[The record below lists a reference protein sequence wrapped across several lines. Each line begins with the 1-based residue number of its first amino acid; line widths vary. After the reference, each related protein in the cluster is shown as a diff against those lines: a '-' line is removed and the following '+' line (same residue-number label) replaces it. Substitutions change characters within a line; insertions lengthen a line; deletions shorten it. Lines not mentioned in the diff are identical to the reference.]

1 MLELDGM
8 NEDSLTDMLKV
19 SFSWE
24 NWTAILEIS
33 DKLFELAIMTY
44 GSQQQ
49 GMKRHSL
56 KKNIAYYLGYSAC
69 MKGIAYQKLGNL
81 VESRKCIRLYEDM
94 SWIKD
99 LNQEVLAEVEY
110 YRNIATANTFVIDL
124 LEGKTEVLPDY
135 VEFIRKGDKE
145 ELLACL
151 ITVLESAIK
160 YNFSIDWVL
169 DEFKEQLKELSCREK
184 QEDIRYYI
192 DYMHL
197 SAIYLYK
204 RQKIHDAINLTLY
217 ILVISSK
224 LYDGT
229 GFRKIV
235 SFYEHIRSHAS
246 AEQQESYRNIMKNI
260 LEREF
265 LKDEKG
271 DLVINS
277 RIAD

>member
-33 DKLFELAIMTY
+33 DKLFELAVLTY
-44 GSQQQ
+44 GSRQQ
-49 GMKRHSL
+49 GAKKPYL
-56 KKNIAYYLGYSAC
+56 KKNIAYYLGYSLC

-81 VESRKCIRLYEDM
+81 AESRKCIGLYSDM
-94 SWIKD
+94 SWVKNLD
-99 LNQEVLAEVEY
+99 HEAYAEVEY
-110 YRNIATANTFVIDL
+110 YKNIAIANTFVIDL
-124 LEGKTEVLPDY
+124 LEGKVEVLADY
-135 VEFIRKGDKE
+135 VEFIRTGDKE

-169 DEFKEQLKELSCREK
+169 DEFHDQLKELSCREK

-204 RQKIHDAINLTLY
+204 REKIHDAINLTLY

-246 AEQQESYRNIMKNI
+246 AEQQESYQNIMKNI

-277 RIAD
+277 RIVD

>member
-24 NWTAILEIS
+24 NWAAILEIS
-33 DKLFELAIMTY
+33 DKLFELAIVTY

-81 VESRKCIRLYEDM
+81 AESRKCIRLYEDM

-99 LNQEVLAEVEY
+99 LNPEVLAEVEY
-110 YRNIATANTFVIDL
+110 YKNIAIANTFVVDL

-160 YNFSIDWVL
+160 YNICIDWVL

>member
-33 DKLFELAIMTY
+33 DKLFELAVLTY
-44 GSQQQ
+44 GSHQQ
-49 GMKRHSL
+49 GAKKYYL

-81 VESRKCIRLYEDM
+81 AESRKCIGLYSDL
-94 SWIKD
+94 SWITD
-99 LNQEVLAEVEY
+99 ADQEAAAEVEY
-110 YRNIATANTFVIDL
+110 YRNIAIANTFVIDL
-124 LEGKTEVLPDY
+124 LEGKVEVLPDY
-135 VEFIRKGDKE
+135 VEFIRTGDQE

-169 DEFKEQLKELSCREK
+169 DEFNEPLQELSCREK

-204 RQKIHDAINLTLY
+204 REKIHDAINLTLY

-235 SFYEHIRSHAS
+235 SFYEHIRSHAT
-246 AEQQESYRNIMKNI
+246 AEQQESYQNVMKNI

-277 RIAD
+277 RIVD

>member
-33 DKLFELAIMTY
+33 DKLFELAIATY

-49 GMKRHSL
+49 GVNKIYL
-56 KKNIAYYLGYSAC
+56 KKSIAYYLGYSAC

-81 VESRKCIRLYEDM
+81 AESRKCIRLYSDM

-99 LNQEVLAEVEY
+99 LDQEVITEVEY
-110 YRNIATANTFVIDL
+110 YKNIAIANTFVIDL

-169 DEFKEQLKELSCREK
+169 DEFKEQLSELSCREK
-184 QEDIRYYI
+184 KEDIRYYI

-204 RQKIHDAINLTLY
+204 REKVHDAINLTLY

-235 SFYEHIRSHAS
+235 SFYEHIRSYAS
-246 AEQQESYRNIMKNI
+246 TEQQESYQNIMKNI

-271 DLVINS
+271 DLVIHS

>member
-33 DKLFELAIMTY
+33 DRLFELAIMTY

-81 VESRKCIRLYEDM
+81 AESRKCIRLYEDM

-99 LNQEVLAEVEY
+99 LNQEVLEEVEY
-110 YRNIATANTFVIDL
+110 YRNIAAANTFVIDL

-277 RIAD
+277 SIAD

>member
-81 VESRKCIRLYEDM
+81 AESRKCIRLYEDM

-99 LNQEVLAEVEY
+99 LNQEVLTEVEY

-151 ITVLESAIK
+151 ITVLESSIK

>member
-49 GMKRHSL
+49 GMKRYSL

-81 VESRKCIRLYEDM
+81 AESRKCIRLYEDM

-99 LNQEVLAEVEY
+99 LNQEVLTEVEY
-110 YRNIATANTFVIDL
+110 YKNIAIANTFVIDL

-160 YNFSIDWVL
+160 YNFCIDWVL

-184 QEDIRYYI
+184 KEDIRYYI